1 MKRFVTYIYIYDKC
15 EKQKNI
21 GFIKVDVNDDIFKLD
36 VRIQNVGKLTGRC
49 PIFIMVGKNNLTGI
63 KIV

>member
-21 GFIKVDVNDDIFKLD
+21 GFIKVDVNDDILRALLACGGD
-36 VRIQNVGKLTGRC
+36 VRGTGG
-49 PIFIMVGKNNLTGI
+49 F
-63 KIV
+63 